1 MRKLG
6 KVIPFSINSTLND
19 VLSQKNLLLKELA
32 VNGVIC
38 IRHLNFNPKTLY
50 EMTTKVFG

>member
-6 KVIPFSINSTLND
+6 KIIPFHVNSTLND
-19 VLSQKNLLLKELA
+19 VVSQKNMLLKELA

-38 IRHLNFNPKTLY
+38 IRHLNFNPKTFY
-50 EMTTKVFG
+50 